1 MAVNKVDINGE
12 TVLDLSQDSV
22 KPENLLSGATAHNAA
37 GQSITGTY
45 PTTTVLYTAQTLTEA
60 QQAQARTNIGAPS
73 TKDVLTG
80 GSQTS
85 TSTADGGANVFTFT
99 MGDGTTAALTVRNG
113 SKGSKGDKGDT
124 GATGAKGDKG
134 DAGSDFK
141 ILGYYPTVS
150 ALSAAVTAPE
160 AGDAYGVG
168 TAEPYDIYIWDGV
181 GESWVNNGT
190 IQGAKGDKGDAFTY
204 DDFTPAQLAALKGEK
219 GAKGDT
225 GATGAPGAKGE
236 KGDKGDTGAAGA
248 KGDKGDTGA
257 QGAQGWG
264 WVASVSRPNFTE
276 ANWSTYGKTGHL
288 EGWSETEDS
297 RNGCRVGDLFV
308 VVGTATDSGKAH
320 MAIYR
325 STTDSD
331 KLRGECIGHLIAL
344 RGATGATGATG
355 AAGAKGDK
363 GDKGDTGE
371 VDYSRLDSYLP
382 LAGGTMTGN
391 LTVGSA
397 KVQTNGY
404 LTGTWLQTTACGNAS
419 ADTGKIAVVDASGWI
434 YYRTTDQLAADIAA
448 KLPTWSGGNY

>member
-37 GQSITGTY
+37 GQSIAGTY

-80 GSQTS
+80 GSQTT

-99 MGDGTTAALTVRNG
+99 RGDGTTAALTVRNG
-113 SKGSKGDKGDT
+113 SKGSTGAKGDKGDT
-124 GATGAKGDKG
+124 GATGA
-134 DAGSDFK
+134 
-141 ILGYYPTVS
+141 
-150 ALSAAVTAPE
+150 
-160 AGDAYGVG
+160 
-168 TAEPYDIYIWDGV
+168 
-181 GESWVNNGT
+181 
-190 IQGAKGDKGDAFTY
+190 
-204 DDFTPAQLAALKGEK
+204 
-219 GAKGDT
+219 T
-225 GATGAPGAKGE
+225 GAAGA

-276 ANWSTYGKTGHL
+276 ANWSTYGETGHL

-308 VVGTATDSGKAH
+308 VVGTATDTGKAH

-363 GDKGDTGE
+363 GDTGE
-371 VDYSRLDSYLP
+371 VDYSRLASYLP

-419 ADTGKIAVVDASGWI
+419 ADTGKIAVVDSSGWI